1 MDRREHPGDHRERPG
16 GRREELADHPQR
28 PRDHRE
34 KPTDHPELPGNH
46 REKPTDHSQLPGNH
60 SEKPAASDRRAADRL
75 LLTVVR
81 RGGVWGAVLAATS
94 LLLSGVYV
102 VLPAL
107 MGRTVD
113 AVLGSGDT
121 TVWLTLSTVAVTLLI
136 VCDAGDDYAGAVANA
151 RSTAWL
157 RHTLLGHVLDMGPRA
172 TRRHPP
178 GDLTARLVG
187 NTSRAG
193 GAPSGLVWAVTELIP
208 PVGAVVALALI
219 DPWLCLTFLAGLPL
233 IVLVVHAFARDVS
246 DVNDRYFA
254 AQGRIATRL
263 ADAVTGIR
271 TITAAGTT
279 ARETERILAPLPELH
294 RHGREMWRALSR
306 VSTRDATIVPLLEI
320 AVLAVAGLELAR
332 GRITPGQ
339 LLAATEYVVLAT
351 GVSSLVASVSKLAL
365 ARATAGRVAEVLDS
379 PPMAHGHARLPAE
392 GGGRLE
398 FDGVTVRAPE
408 GGTVLDGVDLEIPE
422 GTLTAVVGRSG
433 SGKSLLAALAG
444 RLTDPDD
451 GEVRLDGVPLPDL
464 VPTNLRQAIA
474 YGFERPTLLG
484 ETFMEA
490 ISFGPPTAPAEG
502 ERIIE
507 TGGDPVVETG
517 GDAVV
522 RAVVRA
528 ATVARAD
535 TFLRTMPDGYATP
548 LATAPLSG
556 GETQRVGLARAFA
569 QSGPAG
575 RLLVL
580 DDVTASLDTVTE
592 HEITQ
597 VLTGF
602 GPLATR
608 TRLIVT
614 HRASTA
620 ARADLVI
627 WLDKGRVRRQGTHRS
642 LWDDPGYRAVFR
654 PDPTTDEVARQ
665 ALTAP
670 DGGVRPAPVAHPE
683 QRRGGVR

>member
-1 MDRREHPGDHRERPG
+1 VI
-16 GRREELADHPQR
+16 
-28 PRDHRE
+28 
-34 KPTDHPELPGNH
+34 
-46 REKPTDHSQLPGNH
+46 
-60 SEKPAASDRRAADRL
+60 AA
-75 LLTVVR
+75 
-81 RGGVWGAVLAATS
+81 
-94 LLLSGVYV
+94 
-102 VLPAL
+102 
-107 MGRTVD
+107 
-113 AVLGSGDT
+113 
-121 TVWLTLSTVAVTLLI
+121 
-136 VCDAGDDYAGAVANA
+136 
-151 RSTAWL
+151 
-157 RHTLLGHVLDMGPRA
+157 
-172 TRRHPP
+172 
-178 GDLTARLVG
+178 
-187 NTSRAG
+187 
-193 GAPSGLVWAVTELIP
+193 
-208 PVGAVVALALI
+208 
-219 DPWLCLTFLAGLPL
+219 
-233 IVLVVHAFARDVS
+233 
-246 DVNDRYFA
+246 
-254 AQGRIATRL
+254 
-263 ADAVTGIR
+263 
-271 TITAAGTT
+271 
-279 ARETERILAPLPELH
+279 ETERILAPLPELH
-294 RHGREMWRALSR
+294 RHGRGMWRALSR

-502 ERIIE
+502 GRINETGGDPVVESGGDPVVE

-517 GDAVV
+517 GDAAV

-597 VLTGF
+597 VLTGS

-627 WLDKGRVRRQGTHRS
+627 WLDKGRVRRRGTHRS
-642 LWDDPGYRAVFR
+642 LWADPEYRAVFR
-654 PDPTTDEVARQ
+654 PDPTPDEAARQ

>member
-1 MDRREHPGDHRERPG
+1 MKRRDQRE
-16 GRREELADHPQR
+16 
-28 PRDHRE
+28 
-34 KPTDHPELPGNH
+34 
-46 REKPTDHSQLPGNH
+46 
-60 SEKPAASDRRAADRL
+60 DRRAADRL

-81 RGGVWGAVLAATS
+81 RGGAWGAVLAATS

-113 AVLGSGDT
+113 AVLGSGDVT
-121 TVWLTLSTVAVTLLI
+121 LWLTLSAVAVALLI
-136 VCDAGDDYAGAVANA
+136 VCDALDDYAGAVANA

-157 RHTLLGHVLDMGPRA
+157 RHTLLGHVLGMGPRA
-172 TRRHPP
+172 TRRHTP

-193 GAPSGLVWAVTELIP
+193 SAPSGLVWAVTELIP
-208 PVGAVVALALI
+208 PLGAVVALALI
-219 DPWLCLTFLAGLPL
+219 DPWLCLTFVAGLPL

-263 ADAVTGIR
+263 ADALTGIR
-271 TITAAGTT
+271 TITAAGTL
-279 ARETERILAPLPELH
+279 ARETDRVLAPLPELH
-294 RHGREMWRALSR
+294 RHGRGMWRALSR
-306 VSTRDATIVPLLEI
+306 VSTRDAMIVPLLEI

-365 ARATAGRVAEVLDS
+365 ARATAGRVAEVMDS
-379 PPMAHGHARLPAE
+379 PPLTYGLARLPTG

-398 FDGVTVRAPE
+398 FRRVTVRAPE
-408 GGTVLDGVDLEIPE
+408 GATVLDGIDLEVPP

-451 GEVRLDGVPLPDL
+451 GEIRLDGVPLRDL
-464 VPTNLRQAIA
+464 THGDLRQAVA

-484 ETFMEA
+484 ETFTEA
-490 ISFGPPTAPAEG
+490 IALGPSPQRVPDE
-502 ERIIE
+502 
-507 TGGDPVVETG
+507 
-517 GDAVV
+517 AV
-522 RAVVRA
+522 REA
-528 ATVARAD
+528 AAIARAD
-535 TFLRTMPDGYATP
+535 TFLRTMPDGYASAV
-548 LATAPLSG
+548 ATAPLSG

-569 QSGPAG
+569 QSARVG

-597 VLTGF
+597 VLTGS

-608 TRLIVT
+608 TRLVVT

-620 ARADLVI
+620 ARADLVV
-627 WLDKGRVRRQGTHRS
+627 WLDAGRVRRRDTHRA
-642 LWDDPGYRAVFR
+642 LWTDPGYRAVFR
-654 PDPTTDEVARQ
+654 PDGGTPRPHSSGNATSRPERPGPRPTASH
-665 ALTAP
+665 
-670 DGGVRPAPVAHPE
+670 DGGRPASQSH
-683 QRRGGVR
+683 GGGR

>member
-1 MDRREHPGDHRERPG
+1 M
-16 GRREELADHPQR
+16 
-28 PRDHRE
+28 
-34 KPTDHPELPGNH
+34 
-46 REKPTDHSQLPGNH
+46 
-60 SEKPAASDRRAADRL
+60 
-75 LLTVVR
+75 VR
-81 RGGVWGAVLAATS
+81 RGGVWGVLLAAAS
-94 LLLSGVYV
+94 LLLAGIYV

-113 AVLGSGDT
+113 AVLGSGGT
-121 TVWLTLSTVAVTLLI
+121 ALWLTLSVVAVVLLI
-136 VCDAGDDYAGAVANA
+136 VCDALDDYAGAVANA

-157 RHTLLGHVLDMGPRA
+157 RHTLLGHVLGMGPRA
-172 TRRHPP
+172 TRRHTP

-193 GAPSGLVWAVTELIP
+193 SAPSGLVWAVTELIP

-219 DPWLCLTFLAGLPL
+219 DPWLCLTFVAGLPL
-233 IVLVVHAFARDVS
+233 VVLMVHAFARDVS
-246 DVNDRYFA
+246 EVNDRYFA
-254 AQGRIATRL
+254 TQGRIATRL
-263 ADAVTGIR
+263 ADALTGVR

-279 ARETERILAPLPELH
+279 ARETDRVLAPLPELH
-294 RHGREMWRALSR
+294 RYGRGMWRALSR
-306 VSTRDATIVPLLEI
+306 VSTRDAVIVPLLEI
-320 AVLAVAGLELAR
+320 AVLAVAGLLLAR

-379 PPMAHGHARLPAE
+379 PPMPYGTAPLPAR

-398 FDGVTVRAPE
+398 FRHVTVRTSE
-408 GGTVLDGVDLEIPE
+408 GGTILDDIDLVVPE

-451 GEVRLDGVPLPDL
+451 GEIRLDGVPLPDL
-464 VPTNLRQAIA
+464 AHADLRKAVA
-474 YGFERPTLLG
+474 YGFERPTLFG
-484 ETFMEA
+484 ETFAEA
-490 ISFGPPTAPAEG
+490 ISLGPSAGRGPDE
-502 ERIIE
+502 
-507 TGGDPVVETG
+507 
-517 GDAVV
+517 AV
-522 RAVVRA
+522 REA
-528 ATVARAD
+528 AAVARAD
-535 TFLRTMPDGYATP
+535 TFLRTMPDGYAT
-548 LATAPLSG
+548 AVAVAPLSG

-569 QSGPAG
+569 QSGRAG

-592 HEITQ
+592 HDITQ
-597 VLTGF
+597 VLTGA

-620 ARADLVI
+620 ARADLVV
-627 WLDKGRVRRQGTHRS
+627 WLDGGRVRRRATHRA
-642 LWDDPGYRAVFR
+642 LWADPGYRAVFR
-654 PDPTTDEVARQ
+654 PDGEA
-665 ALTAP
+665 AAP
-670 DGGVRPAPVAHPE
+670 GEGAAPGKESAPHPVAAPHRVLAAHDREHPRSA
-683 QRRGGVR
+683 RRGGPP